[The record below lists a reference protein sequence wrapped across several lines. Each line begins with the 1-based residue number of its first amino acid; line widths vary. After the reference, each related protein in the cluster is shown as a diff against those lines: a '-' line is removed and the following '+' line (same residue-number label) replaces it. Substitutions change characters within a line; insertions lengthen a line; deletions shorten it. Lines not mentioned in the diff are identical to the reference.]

1 VLSAVLRV
9 QSFQQRVLLLVLVLV
24 LVLALLP
31 AKHFERRWVHSAAL

>member
-1 VLSAVLRV
+1 V
-9 QSFQQRVLLLVLVLV
+9 QEEELVLVLV